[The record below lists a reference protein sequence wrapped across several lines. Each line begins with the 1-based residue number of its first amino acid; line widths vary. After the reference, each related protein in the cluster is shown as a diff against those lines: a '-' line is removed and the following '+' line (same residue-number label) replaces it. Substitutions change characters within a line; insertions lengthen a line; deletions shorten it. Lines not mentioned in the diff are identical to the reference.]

1 MAKTNRDLVAFLNA
15 AQPWLVAHPEDRKF
29 RYALK
34 KVTKQAERLW
44 ATYTEQAEDLD
55 IEHCAT
61 GKDGVILKDDRG
73 QLSFTKEGLRKRNA
87 ARKTLFEA
95 DAGVVA
101 FLAAE
106 VPAELTESER
116 EAFAGFVLP
125 DVAETEAPA

>member
-1 MAKTNRDLVAFLNA
+1 MKTYRDLVAFLNA
-15 AQPWLVAHPEDRKF
+15 AQPWLLAHPEDRKF

-34 KVTKQAERLW
+34 KVTKQGEKLW

-61 GKDGVILKDDRG
+61 GKDGVIVKDERG
-73 QLSFTKEGLRKRNA
+73 QVAFTKEGLRKRNA
-87 ARKTLFEA
+87 ARKALFET
-95 DAGVVA
+95 DAGVVP

-106 VPAELTESER
+106 VPPELTESER

-125 DVAETEAPA
+125 DEREVEEPI